1 MARTSQTFELTIP
14 DGVES
19 GQEFEASLDGL
30 LVTLTAPGGPGSRFR
45 VTVPNSTSPARH
57 GNFPEARSWVE
68 RSPHLREDIQAFYL
82 GVFKAHVRFFQS
94 GSTLVTRQEH
104 FDEFVASWDCALELY
119 AQAARLLPPLSPT
132 WADFVTM
139 LLQPSSLDHTGAVY
153 ATWVEGSVELTR
165 RFFAANRHEVCFTW
179 NLILTYGKG
188 DRRFFDPRFAGP
200 VFAAHALMCA
210 AGNTYLDSK
219 DLWVPRLR
227 AALAA
232 AHIPDSFYD
241 DHSHA
246 LDEILY
252 DGFNNCEAQDAPMLE
267 RQVLPIACAWIR
279 VRTAV
284 LVIQRSWY
292 AARYN
297 PSFVLCRRCLCLECE
312 YLDVVSEPPKVSI

>member
-1 MARTSQTFELTIP
+1 M
-14 DGVES
+14 
-19 GQEFEASLDGL
+19 
-30 LVTLTAPGGPGSRFR
+30 
-45 VTVPNSTSPARH
+45 N
-57 GNFPEARSWVE
+57 
-68 RSPHLREDIQAFYL
+68 
-82 GVFKAHVRFFQS
+82 
-94 GSTLVTRQEH
+94 
-104 FDEFVASWDCALELY
+104 VASWDCALELY
-119 AQAARLLPPLSPT
+119 AQAARLLPPLTLSPT

-139 LLQPSSLDHTGAVY
+139 VLQPSSLDQTGAVY
-153 ATWVEGSVELTR
+153 GAWVMGNLELTR
-165 RFFAANRHEVCFTW
+165 RLFAANRHEVWFTW
-179 NLILTYGKG
+179 NLILAGDYG
-188 DRRFFDPRFAGP
+188 DRSFFDPRFAGL

-210 AGNTYLDSK
+210 AGHTDLGSK

-246 LDEILY
+246 LDEILE
-252 DGFNNCEAQDAPMLE
+252 DGFNSCESQDAPMLE

-297 PSFVLCRRCLCLECE
+297 PSFGLCRRCLCLECK
-312 YLDVVSEPPKVSI
+312 YLDVVSESFKVSI